1 MVRTFK
7 LETNYLDVDD
17 PWKGV
22 LSATAFAVRSA
33 YHTMFK
39 KTPGQL
45 VFGRDM
51 ILNITHVANWE
62 LIRQNKQKL
71 IDKNNKLENAKRV
84 EHTNKKGDLVLLRRG
99 TENKYETPYKG
110 PFDILQVN
118 DNGTV
123 RLKVGAVEDTYNIRR
138 LTPYTEAAALDHG
151 GVCNMLTMLRR
162 SARQQTSGKE
172 D

>member
-1 MVRTFK
+1 MVRTFE
-7 LETNYLDVDD
+7 LETNYLDKDNS
-17 PWKGV
+17 WKGV
-22 LSATAFAVRSA
+22 LSATAFAVRST
-33 YHTMFK
+33 YHTTLK

-51 ILNITHVANWE
+51 IFNIAHVANWE

-71 IDKNNKLENAKRV
+71 IDKNNKLENAKHV
-84 EHTNKKGDLVLLRRG
+84 EHTYKVRDLVLLRRG
-99 TENKYETPYKG
+99 TENKYKTPYKG

-123 RLKVGAVEDTYNIRR
+123 CLKVGAVEDMYNIKR
-138 LTPYTEAAALDHG
+138 LTPYTEADAFDHG
-151 GVCNMLTMLRR
+151 GICNMPTMLRR
-162 SARQQTSGKE
+162 SARQQTHGKK